1 MIETTSPIAV
11 RAAALASRVF
21 IALALAS
28 AVLLAGAGKSS
39 AGSYVCV
46 GDNCSCD
53 TKEDCDLMKKNKVC
67 GKGAVNCD
75 DKGANCVCK
84 VEIVAQP
91 AQPPKGVIGGTA
103 AFPTKPPTAQPLQPV
118 QPATPSVAPIQGT
131 ATRP

>member
-1 MIETTSPIAV
+1 MIATLSPAV
-11 RAAALASRVF
+11 RAAAPARRVLVV
-21 IALALAS
+21 LALAV
-28 AVLLAGAGKSS
+28 AVLLAGAGRSS

-91 AQPPKGVIGGTA
+91 AQPPTATPTKGVLGGTA
-103 AFPTKPPTAQPLQPV
+103 VLPTKPPVAQPAA
-118 QPATPSVAPIQGT
+118 PAVAPVQGT